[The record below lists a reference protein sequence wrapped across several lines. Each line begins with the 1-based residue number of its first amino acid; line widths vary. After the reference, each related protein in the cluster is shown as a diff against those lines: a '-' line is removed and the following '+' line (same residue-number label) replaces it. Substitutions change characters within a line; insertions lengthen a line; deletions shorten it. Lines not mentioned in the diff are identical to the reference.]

1 MYIVIIVIVCN
12 MLDAILYINLE
23 HRTDRRDHVLKE
35 IRKICKDDAKI
46 HRIDAIRDAIGIRGC
61 GLSHIKSLKYILEH
75 PEWKHCLVLE
85 DDFTFQSDDEAD
97 IRGKL
102 DMFFNDFK
110 EFDVCVMSHN
120 LLKSVDTHND
130 LIKKVIYS
138 QTASSYILNTQFVPT
153 LLHNF
158 EESSNDMRLRG
169 KRHTNCVDIHWSVL
183 QPVSRWFAFDPRL
196 GHQYDSYSDI
206 ENRFM
211 SYNV

>member
-1 MYIVIIVIVCN
+1 

-35 IRKICKDDAKI
+35 IRKICKDETKI

-85 DDFTFQSDDEAD
+85 DDFTFQSDDESV
-97 IRGKL
+97 IRDKL

-120 LLKSVDTHND
+120 KLECVDTHND

-158 EESSNDMRLRG
+158 EESSNDMKLNG
-169 KRHTNCVDIHWSVL
+169 VIHENCLDIHWTVL
-183 QPVSRWFAFDPRL
+183 QPMNRWFAFDPRL
-196 GHQYDSYSDI
+196 GHQCDSHSDI
-206 ENRFM
+206 ENKFV